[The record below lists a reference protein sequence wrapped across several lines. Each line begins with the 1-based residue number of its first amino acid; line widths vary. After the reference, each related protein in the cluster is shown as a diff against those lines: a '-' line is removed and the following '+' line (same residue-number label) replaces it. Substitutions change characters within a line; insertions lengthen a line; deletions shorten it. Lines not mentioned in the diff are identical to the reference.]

1 MKLENIFTIA
11 KKELK
16 SFFDNPTA
24 YIILIVFLVLWEF
37 LFFRGAFLTGEA
49 SLRGMF
55 SLFPWLFLFL
65 IPAITM
71 GSISQEK
78 KEGTLEFLLTHPL
91 RDSELVLGKFIAS
104 FLFSII
110 ALAFVFPLAWSF
122 SRYGSLDWGALVGQY
137 LGGILMASVMISL
150 GIFIS
155 SIFLSQTS
163 VMLVSIVANLALIM
177 IGYSMVTDRLSLTL
191 APIFEQLSITTH
203 FDSISRGVLDLRDLW
218 YFVSATIVFLSL
230 AYFNLV
236 KMRIGN
242 NKKAYKNHQAAIIL
256 FIGICVLTNAFSG
269 KIGGRIDLT
278 QNKIYTLSDSTKDL
292 IGKLGDQ
299 IGDGNVTIDVYASD
313 KLPAQFQPVIR
324 DTMDI
329 LKDYKT
335 YGNGKITLNQKNPAD
350 DNNAKEANKLGIK
363 EIQFNV
369 VSQEEFQMKS
379 GYLGIAVSYGD
390 AHEVIPFVEKTN
402 DLEYQLT
409 SFIQKLTVK
418 DKKKIGFVSGHG
430 EKTLAMD
437 YAGLKKELSK
447 QFEVS
452 DLGAPAA
459 TGTEKTPQQR
469 ALTIPDDVAAIVIAG
484 PNAEI
489 SEAEKKAITD
499 FVAKGKAAMF
509 LVDTVAI
516 SQQTLA
522 ATANKNNVAE
532 FLDKNYG
539 IKVNADIAYDL
550 RSNETVNFGSFFLP
564 YPFWIQA
571 QNASPQSP
579 IMNKINT
586 VILPWASSISV
597 DSGKIKEN
605 GFNEVDLLKTTKY
618 SGTQD
623 FTASLL
629 PDKTFSKD
637 GLGEKT
643 MAVSLEKD
651 NGTRLIAVGDSE
663 FLTDQ
668 YVINSPGNL
677 SFAIGAMSW
686 MAQEKSMAGI
696 KIKNDEQR
704 KMIFANQSEVSVV
717 KYGNIA
723 FIFLVPF
730 IYGFMRIYRRRK
742 LQDIK
747 YEARS

>member
-1 MKLENIFTIA
+1 MKLENIFTII

-37 LFFRGAFLTGEA
+37 LFFRGAFLTGES

-55 SLFPWLFLFL
+55 ALLPWLFLFL

-91 RDSELVLGKFIAS
+91 RDSELILGKFLAS
-104 FLFSII
+104 FIFSIV

-122 SRYGSLDWGALVGQY
+122 SNHGSFDWGALLGQY

-155 SIFLSQTS
+155 GVFLSQTS
-163 VMLVSIVANLALIM
+163 AMLVSVVANLALIL
-177 IGYSMVTDRLSLTL
+177 IGYSMVTDRLTLSL

-203 FDSISRGVLDLRDLW
+203 FDSMSRGVLDLRDIW

-230 AYFNLV
+230 AYLNLI

-256 FIGICVLTNAFSG
+256 FIGICILTNAFSG

-278 QNKIYTLSDSTKDL
+278 QNKIYTLSDSTKEL
-292 IGKLGDQ
+292 IGGLGDK

-335 YGNGKITLNQKNPAD
+335 YGNGKIVLNQKNPAT
-350 DNNAKEANKLGIK
+350 DNNAKEANKLGIR

-430 EKTLAMD
+430 EKSLAVD
-437 YAGLKKELSK
+437 YAELKTELSK

-452 DLGAPAA
+452 DLNNSAV
-459 TGTEKTPQQR
+459 GTDKTAQR
-469 ALTIPDDVAAIVIAG
+469 ALTIPDDMAAIVVAG

-499 FVAKGKAAMF
+499 FIAKGKSAMF

-522 ATANKNNVAE
+522 ATANKSNLGD
-532 FLDKNYG
+532 FLEKTYG
-539 IKVNADIAYDL
+539 VKINADIVYDL

-579 IMNKINT
+579 IMNKIST
-586 VILPWASSISV
+586 VILPWASSISI
-597 DSGKIKEN
+597 DNGKINEN
-605 GFNEVDLLKTTKY
+605 GFKETDLLKTTKY

-629 PDKTFSKD
+629 PDKAFSKD

-643 MAVSLEKD
+643 IAVSLEKE
-651 NGTRLIAVGDSE
+651 NGGRIIIAGDAD

-668 YVINSPGNL
+668 YVANSPQNL
-677 SFAIGAMSW
+677 SFAMGSLSW

-730 IYGFMRIYRRRK
+730 AYGFIRIYRRRK
-742 LQDIK
+742 MQNQD
-747 YEARS
+747 YEISE